1 MSGCTVEPEPPVL
14 PVRAFAAIVWGL
26 VNFLPVFSHQL
37 CLSVAIFALVL
48 VSLPLCP
55 PLTVACSLWSVVW
68 KAVLASL

>member
-48 VSLPLCP
+48 VSLPLCAP
-55 PLTVACSLWSVVW
+55 LAEAWGLLFLVWLTVM
-68 KAVLASL
+68 ASL